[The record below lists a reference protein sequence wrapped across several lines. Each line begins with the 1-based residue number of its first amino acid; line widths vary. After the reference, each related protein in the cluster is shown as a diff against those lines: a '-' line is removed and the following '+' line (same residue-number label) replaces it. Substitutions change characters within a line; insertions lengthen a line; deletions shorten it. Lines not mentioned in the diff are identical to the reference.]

1 VIAGIAFVVAQTFL
15 LQAAGRRAQGAGMPA
30 LAPLRPVP
38 CAQRPSDKTVNLD
51 VKDEDVRV
59 ILRSMQ
65 KQCEI
70 RNLVIDPKV
79 QGNGT
84 FVFHAL
90 PCRTAFETVT
100 STMSLKLETYEN
112 DVVVVAPR

>member
-1 VIAGIAFVVAQTFL
+1 VIGAALLLAAIVAS
-15 LQAAGRRAQGAGMPA
+15 P
-30 LAPLRPVP
+30 
-38 CAQRPSDKTVNLD
+38 KTVTLD

-59 ILRSMQ
+59 LLRSMQ

-79 QGNGT
+79 QGSGT

-100 STMSLKLETYEN
+100 STLSLKLDTYEN

>member
-1 VIAGIAFVVAQTFL
+1 MIAGIAFVVVQSFL
-15 LQAAGRRAQGAGMPA
+15 LQGAGGRAQGADMPTS
-30 LAPLRPVP
+30 RPVP
-38 CAQRPSDKTVNLD
+38 CTLRVSDKTVTLD
-51 VKDEDVRV
+51 VKDEDVHI

-90 PCRTAFETVT
+90 ACRTAFDTVT
-100 STMSLKLETYEN
+100 STLSLKLDTYEN
-112 DVVVVAPR
+112 NVVVVAPR

>member
-1 VIAGIAFVVAQTFL
+1 VIALLIAAAL
-15 LQAAGRRAQGAGMPA
+15 ASGGQAPSPVHRDADRRARLSSTQNE
-30 LAPLRPVP
+30 
-38 CAQRPSDKTVNLD
+38 KTVTLD

-79 QGNGT
+79 QGSGT

-100 STMSLKLETYEN
+100 STLSLKLDTYEN

>member
-1 VIAGIAFVVAQTFL
+1 MIAGIAFVVVQSFL
-15 LQAAGRRAQGAGMPA
+15 LQGAGGRAQGADMPA
-30 LAPLRPVP
+30 FVPLRPVP
-38 CAQRPSDKTVNLD
+38 CALRASDKTVTLD
-51 VKDEDVRV
+51 VKDEDVHI

-65 KQCEI
+65 KQCGI

-90 PCRTAFETVT
+90 PCRTAFDTVT
-100 STMSLKLETYEN
+100 STLSLKLDTYEN
-112 DVVVVAPR
+112 NVVVVAPR